1 MWSGLEATAV
11 PALLIQQLNCSKITM
26 WRLDRFGHSCSFG
39 PLWNALKLGASLY
52 PSLNLF
58 VLCKIWTANAW
69 AKQWERELSNSYH
82 SSTAGGYCTH
92 QRIPSKNAIVGEEFF
107 QGILAF
113 AISLHS
119 NFIHPALF
127 DVYSIV
133 IYSSFPDI
141 LQNTTLKFP
150 TSLHNS
156 GFWPCAGL
164 QSLLKNTWQKL
175 YDFFMF
181 QLWMQL
187 NLASLPI

>member
-11 PALLIQQLNCSKITM
+11 PALPIQQPNCSKITM
-26 WRLDRFGHSCSFG
+26 WRLDRLDAIHASLAHFEM
-39 PLWNALKLGASLY
+39 LWNWVPSLY

-58 VLCKIWTANAW
+58 VLCKLWTANAW

-127 DVYSIV
+127 DVFSIV
-133 IYSSFPDI
+133 IYTSLRDI
-141 LQNTTLKFP
+141 LQNAT
-150 TSLHNS
+150 
-156 GFWPCAGL
+156 
-164 QSLLKNTWQKL
+164 
-175 YDFFMF
+175 
-181 QLWMQL
+181 
-187 NLASLPI
+187 I